1 LPGEDK
7 FMSFRSLFDLTGKHV
22 LATGAGGG
30 IGTTVCRGFSDFGAE
45 VACLDISEEIAT
57 RIANDLVKSGGK
69 AIPVVCDVRDPE
81 QVKQAV
87 DYVIKKFGKIDVLMN
102 LAGAGKPIAATDVTV
117 EQWEGIFSVFLRSTF
132 LFCQAVGRHML
143 ERGKGSIINV
153 SSVASVIALGYGTAG
168 YSAAKAG
175 VNGLTRELAIEWAK
189 NGIRVNAIAPC
200 QIDTPGLRDTLADPV
215 YGGEKLLKSFLEIIP
230 RGALGRPDELVGPCV
245 FLASDASSIVT
256 GHVLMVDAGV
266 SIK

>member
-1 LPGEDK
+1 
-7 FMSFRSLFDLTGKHV
+7 MSFRGLFDLTGKHV

-30 IGTTVCRGFSDFGAE
+30 IGTTVCRGFCDFGAE
-45 VACLDISEEIAT
+45 VACLDISEEIANRT
-57 RIANDLVKSGGK
+57 AEGLVKAGGK
-69 AIPVVCDVRDPE
+69 AIPVVCDVRDPK
-81 QVKQAV
+81 QVEEAV
-87 DYVIKKFGKIDVLMN
+87 AYVVKKFGKIDVLMN

-117 EQWEGIFSVFLRSTF
+117 EEWEGIFNVFLRSTF
-132 LFCQAVGRHML
+132 LFCQFVGRHMI

-153 SSVASVIALGYGTAG
+153 SSIASVIALGYGTAG

-189 NGIRVNAIAPC
+189 KGIRVNAIAPC
-200 QIDTPGLRDTLADPV
+200 QIETLADPV
-215 YGGEKLLKSFLEIIP
+215 YGGEKLMKSFLDNIP
-230 RGALGRPDELVGPCV
+230 RGALGRPDELVGPCI

-256 GHVLMVDAGV
+256 GHLLMVDAGV

>member
-1 LPGEDK
+1 
-7 FMSFRSLFDLTGKHV
+7 MSFRNLFDLTGKHV

-45 VACLDISEEIAT
+45 VACLDISEEIANRT
-57 RIANDLVKSGGK
+57 ANDLVKAGGK
-69 AIPVVCDVRDPE
+69 AIAVVCDVRDPE

-87 DYVIKKFGKIDVLMN
+87 AYVLEKFSKIDVLMN

-117 EQWEGIFSVFLRSTF
+117 DEWEGIFNVFLRSTF

-175 VNGLTRELAIEWAK
+175 VNGLTRELAVEWAK
-189 NGIRVNAIAPC
+189 KGIRVNAIAPC
-200 QIDTPGLRDTLADPV
+200 QIDTPGLRATLADPV
-215 YGGEKLLKSFLEIIP
+215 YGGEKLMKSFLEIIP
-230 RGALGRPDELVGPCV
+230 RGALGRPDELVGPCI